1 MNKIPGT
8 KIPGTQYL
16 IILLRIGMVILQ
28 KKMLSENY
36 GVRYL
41 VVSYFNFQKY
51 SLKASIWKRNLS
63 AINFIY
69 ERAFLPPVLS

>member
-51 SLKASIWKRNLS
+51 SLKASIWKRNL
-63 AINFIY
+63 
-69 ERAFLPPVLS
+69 